1 MSPAIAIGL
10 AALVGWIYLLAARG
24 FFWQAGPEDE
34 SPVDGLA
41 PSGGWPRVVAVIP
54 ARDEADVVGDTVAS
68 LLRQDYPGQFRIVLV
83 DDQSSDGTAEVARA
97 AAVRAGA
104 AERLTVLKGK
114 ALPRGW
120 TGKLWAIAQGIAN
133 VETAAPEY
141 LWLSDADI
149 AYAPDT
155 LRRLVAGAEAE
166 GLVLYSLMAKLHC
179 RSFAER
185 MLIPAFIFFFRMLY
199 PFAWVSSRSRRLA
212 AAAGGCMLVRRQALI
227 AAGGIESIR
236 GELIDDCAL
245 ARRLK
250 TQGPI
255 RLDLTE
261 RARSI
266 RPYFGIDPIRRMVA
280 RSAYAQLRFSSLLL
294 AGTLL
299 GMGLL
304 YLAPPVLGLFASG
317 TARMLGLAAWLAMAF
332 AFRPTLAFYRVSQ
345 LWGLAMPAIAALY
358 LLFTLDSARQ
368 HRQGRG
374 GFWKGRAQA
383 PGSEAA

>member
-1 MSPAIAIGL
+1 
-10 AALVGWIYLLAARG
+10 LL
-24 FFWQAGPEDE
+24 
-34 SPVDGLA
+34 
-41 PSGGWPRVVAVIP
+41 
-54 ARDEADVVGDTVAS
+54 T
-68 LLRQDYPGQFRIVLV
+68 
-83 DDQSSDGTAEVARA
+83 
-97 AAVRAGA
+97 
-104 AERLTVLKGK
+104 
-114 ALPRGW
+114 
-120 TGKLWAIAQGIAN
+120 
-133 VETAAPEY
+133 
-141 LWLSDADI
+141 DADI
-149 AYAPDT
+149 VYAPQALGWLAAHASANKLVLASFMVT
-155 LRRLVAGAEAE
+155 LRCD
-166 GLVLYSLMAKLHC
+166 SLP
-179 RSFAER
+179 ER
-185 MLIPAFIFFFRMLY
+185 GLIPAFIFFFRMLY
-199 PFAWVSSRSRRLA
+199 PFAWVSSRARRLA
-212 AAAGGCMLVRRQALI
+212 AAAGGCMLVRRQALA

-250 TQGPI
+250 IQGPI

-266 RPYFGIDPIRRMVA
+266 RPYPGIDPIRRMVA

-304 YLAPPVLGLFASG
+304 YLAPPALGLFASG
-317 TARMLGLAAWLAMAF
+317 TVRMLGLAGWLAMAF
-332 AFRPTLAFYRVSQ
+332 AFRPTLAFYRVSP

-368 HRQGRG
+368 HRLGRG